1 MASTLPKNNPTH
13 FCRAYIE
20 RELNDYQDNSIWMTY
35 WPVMHRMIDRANE
48 LKQPFAELVDKF
60 GYTDKFE
67 GVPPSNT
74 YIWLVLEH
82 IWMSVD
88 FDKSDVGKL
97 RNEYK
102 ELLAIQSEIV
112 DTTLK
117 LASILRRQDEM
128 YETSG
133 FLRPDFQS
141 IGDLFEQACDD
152 NYLHQTHVLPKLRAL
167 LGQYDL
173 KYWPCRADLVEAIG
187 AFEEL
192 QPEPCHSE
200 IPRDVIDGRSSTIK
214 DFVLAFD
221 KAFKNANSLP
231 KDFKFSNNAMAD
243 IMNVVLDLPIDQ
255 LVTGEAVRIVRNRYK
270 NLSD

>member
-1 MASTLPKNNPTH
+1 MALVLPKDNPTH

-20 RELNDYQDNSIWMTY
+20 RELIDYQEHSIWMTY
-35 WPVMHRMIDRANE
+35 WPVMRRMIDRAHE
-48 LKQPFAELVDKF
+48 LKQPFTELVDKF
-60 GYTDKFE
+60 GYSDKFE
-67 GVPPSNT
+67 GVHPFNS

-82 IWMSVD
+82 IWMSID

-97 RNEYK
+97 KNEYK
-102 ELLAIQSEIV
+102 ELVTLQSEIV
-112 DTTLK
+112 DTALK
-117 LASILRRQDEM
+117 LASILRRQDEL

-133 FLRPDFQS
+133 FLRSDSQS
-141 IGDLFEQACDD
+141 IGDLFEQACTD
-152 NYLHQTHVLPKLRAL
+152 NYLHQTHVLPKLKAL
-167 LGQYDL
+167 FGQYDL
-173 KYWPCRADLVEAIG
+173 KYWPSRADLVQAIG
-187 AFEEL
+187 FFEQL

-221 KAFKNANSLP
+221 KAFRNFNGLP

-243 IMNVVLDLPIDQ
+243 IMNVVLNLPIDQ

-270 NLSD
+270 NLSE